1 MTKDISSISTLLLST
16 AYTTAYL
23 TSIYLLP
30 STRIDSSLQPQ
41 PTQLLSQSIPA
52 TSTSTSTPSP
62 SPLPRDRNHPDIIKA
77 RLTGV
82 SISTLISCISLR
94 YVLPSSSSHSV
105 ASLLGLHIP
114 VNPGQLVNLLVL
126 PMGLTVTLFAGS
138 FWIMAIEGELPGQ
151 KSFSWQRV
159 KDGFA
164 GWQGIRTYIM
174 GPLTEE
180 LVFRSCIIAVSYLGG
195 ISKRQIVFLTPLYF
209 GLAHVHHAWET
220 YVAGGR
226 TSLSLKR
233 GILQSTFQFA
243 YTTLFGW
250 YASFVFIRTGSV
262 IPAFLVHSFCNSM
275 GLPPLAWA
283 LHVYPEYKTSLWG
296 SYIVGIA
303 GFIYGFWRWTE
314 PAYFG
319 GSLFW

>member
-174 GPLTEE
+174 
-180 LVFRSCIIAVSYLGG
+180 VRSS
-195 ISKRQIVFLTPLYF
+195 
-209 GLAHVHHAWET
+209 
-220 YVAGGR
+220 
-226 TSLSLKR
+226 
-233 GILQSTFQFA
+233 
-243 YTTLFGW
+243 
-250 YASFVFIRTGSV
+250 
-262 IPAFLVHSFCNSM
+262 
-275 GLPPLAWA
+275 
-283 LHVYPEYKTSLWG
+283 
-296 SYIVGIA
+296 
-303 GFIYGFWRWTE
+303 
-314 PAYFG
+314 
-319 GSLFW
+319 